1 MAYTVT
7 VQSGANHVVD
17 LSWNASSSKNIAG
30 YNVYRS
36 PDSKT
41 WSKINTSLVPSTLYD
56 DSSVSNGSTYYYSAT
71 SVDISGNES
80 AKSSSIKVS
89 VP

>member
-1 MAYTVT
+1 MTI
-7 VQSGANHVVD
+7 QSSANHVVD
-17 LSWNASSSKNIAG
+17 LSWSASTSTNISG

-36 PDSKT
+36 ADNKT
-41 WSKINTSLVPSTLYD
+41 WSKINASLVPSTIYD
-56 DSSVSNGSTYYYSAT
+56 DSTASNGSTYYYAAT
-71 SVDISGNES
+71 AVDISGNES